1 MLNWLVEEKGI
12 APHIPVFDKSKRD
25 DGTFSRSDFRCD
37 PTDDVYHCP
46 GGKRLGTSGTV
57 HEGKTLLYRA
67 SKLDCDVRP
76 LNPHCCQRNHSAR
89 SRATSMS
96 MPETLHARSLAL
108 RASSSRDVSA
118 RRSRC
123 GSRT

>member
-25 DGTFSRSDFRCD
+25 DGTFSRSDFRYD
-37 PTDDVYHCP
+37 PTSDVYHCP

-67 SKLDCDVRP
+67 SKPDCDIQIDAIEKK
-76 LNPHCCQRNHSAR
+76 L
-89 SRATSMS
+89 
-96 MPETLHARSLAL
+96 L
-108 RASSSRDVSA
+108 RTN
-118 RRSRC
+118 RRSEFSHSLGQTATC
-123 GSRT
+123 